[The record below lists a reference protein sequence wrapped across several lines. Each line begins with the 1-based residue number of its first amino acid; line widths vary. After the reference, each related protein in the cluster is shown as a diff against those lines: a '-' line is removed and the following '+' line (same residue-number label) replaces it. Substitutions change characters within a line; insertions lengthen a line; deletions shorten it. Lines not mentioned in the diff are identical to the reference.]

1 MGGGCFDDVDAE
13 AGWLGRMNL
22 GGEMGEEVD
31 VRAGATASSED
42 NAGGGGGDSDCCSGG
57 FVEVGA
63 GAYLECL
70 VCFTGAGAGA
80 ATALSS
86 LSPSSSSSSS
96 SS

>member
-22 GGEMGEEVD
+22 GGEMGEVVD
-31 VRAGATASSED
+31 VRAGATGSSED
-42 NAGGGGGDSDCCSGG
+42 NAGGGGDGCSGG

-63 GAYLECL
+63 GGYLECL

-96 SS
+96 SSS